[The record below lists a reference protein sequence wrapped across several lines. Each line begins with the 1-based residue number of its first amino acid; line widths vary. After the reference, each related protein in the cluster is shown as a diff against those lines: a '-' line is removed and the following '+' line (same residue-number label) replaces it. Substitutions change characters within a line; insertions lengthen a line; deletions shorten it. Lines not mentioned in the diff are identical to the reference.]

1 MAQSFDE
8 LLLHAEQAIAAEKYA
23 DAEEALRQAGKLSES
38 FAREDE
44 RRFVSIEM
52 LADVL
57 EKSGKEAGA
66 EEMLQ
71 KAVEARK
78 DLYGPMHRK
87 FADGLN
93 RLASFY
99 YEHNRFPEAEPVCKQ
114 ILNIYEKIYGGTHE
128 KLALTA
134 GQLAVTLQQQ
144 NKLEEA
150 EEHFKRAIDIRKDLF
165 GTLDAES
172 VWLFQQ
178 YANLLE
184 ATGRNDEAEYLI
196 ACAQGRVSGIMRTI
210 HVTKDR

>member
-8 LLLHAEQAIAAEKYA
+8 LLLSAEQAIASEKYA
-23 DAEEALRQAGKLSES
+23 EAEALLRQAETLAES

-44 RRFVSIEM
+44 RRFVVPEM
-52 LADVL
+52 LAEVL
-57 EKSGKEAGA
+57 EKSGRAGQA
-66 EEMLQ
+66 EDVLKKM
-71 KAVEARK
+71 VEARK

-99 YEHNRFPEAEPVCKQ
+99 YEQNRFPEAEPVCKQ
-114 ILNIYEKIYGGTHE
+114 ILNMYEKIYGATHE

-144 NKLEEA
+144 NKLDEA
-150 EEHFKRAIDIRKDLF
+150 EVYFKRAIDIRKDLF

-196 ACAQGRVSGIMRTI
+196 ACAQGRVSGIMRTV
-210 HVTKDR
+210 HKGK